1 MCLTMLN
8 SSLSTFF
15 SRICYCI
22 SLMFSTFQTIFNTP
36 FTTIQDCPLH
46 LPTSVNF
53 HPMTFGQSFILSHTQ
68 CLCIHNS
75 YNIGI
80 IFQICNCR
88 LCLFGGIVSSLLQF
102 TDCTYCDFILFLYFF
117 EHLIRAI

>member
-15 SRICYCI
+15 SRICYWI

-46 LPTSVNF
+46 LLSSVSEQASGSSGYDAESAPFGRNR
-53 HPMTFGQSFILSHTQ
+53 HPGSH
-68 CLCIHNS
+68 
-75 YNIGI
+75 
-80 IFQICNCR
+80 
-88 LCLFGGIVSSLLQF
+88 VK
-102 TDCTYCDFILFLYFF
+102 
-117 EHLIRAI
+117 